1 MKGNSSED
9 GQVGTDPKANFEV
22 ESVGHDAAFCGEFEQ
37 EIGLVPSFP
46 IW

>member
-1 MKGNSSED
+1 MGI
-9 GQVGTDPKANFEV
+9 DPKANFEV
-22 ESVGHDAAFCGEFEQ
+22 ESVGHDDSFCVEIEQ